1 MAKKIRLAKGLNFL
15 KICKFPLNK
24 FICKTGNFIL
34 TILPKGMR
42 SNKMLEIKKQTIKSF
57 DGKDI
62 KIYIVKPIVTKDKK
76 RPCLVYFHGGAFMFK
91 GAFVQYG
98 NVKKYASMADMVSI
112 YVDYRVDINEKFP
125 VQLQDCYE
133 AYKWVVSN
141 ANALGIEQSKIIVGG
156 DSAGGCLAAG
166 VTMLANDCEFQKPC
180 AQFLVYPVLDKR
192 METESMRC
200 FSNTPMWDA
209 RLNKKMWQMYLGEYV
224 GDMLKYASPAEIEDY
239 SVFPKTYI
247 ETAEFDCLNDE
258 GVLFYE
264 KLKSMKIECV
274 LNDTKGTV
282 HGYDM
287 MKNSRVFKDAM
298 QQRIEF
304 LRTVN

>member
-1 MAKKIRLAKGLNFL
+1 MTKKLRLAKGLNFL

-34 TILPKGMR
+34 SVLPKGMR
-42 SNKMLEIKKQTIKSF
+42 SNKILNINKQTIKSF

-98 NVKKYASMADMVSI
+98 NVKKYAHLADMVAV
-112 YVDYRVDINEKFP
+112 YVDYRVAVNDKFP
-125 VQLQDCYE
+125 VPLQDCFS

-141 ANALGIEQSKIIVGG
+141 ADALGVEESKIIVGG

-166 VTMLANDCEFQKPC
+166 VTMIANDCKVQKPC
-180 AQFLVYPVLDKR
+180 AQFLIYPVLDKR
-192 METESMRC
+192 MKTESMKV
-200 FSNTPMWDA
+200 FTNTPMWDA
-209 RLNKKMWQMYLGEYV
+209 ELNKKMWQMYLGDYDGEL
-224 GDMLKYASPAEIEDY
+224 LKYTSPAEVEDC

-247 ETAEFDCLNDE
+247 ETVEFDCLHDE
-258 GVLFYE
+258 GFLFYE
-264 KLKSMKIECV
+264 KLKSMEIECV

-287 MKNSRVFKDAM
+287 MKNSQVFKDAM
-298 QQRIEF
+298 GQRIKF
-304 LRTVN
+304 LSSIN